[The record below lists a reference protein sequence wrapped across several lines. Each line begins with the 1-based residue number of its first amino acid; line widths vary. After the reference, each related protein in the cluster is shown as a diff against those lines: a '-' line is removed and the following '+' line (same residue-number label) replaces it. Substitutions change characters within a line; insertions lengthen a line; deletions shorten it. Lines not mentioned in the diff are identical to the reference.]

1 MGEFVDESKRH
12 GWLSFRQEEVVWEH
26 VRVLAGSEVVSTG
39 GTHLGHNL
47 PDESGLR
54 LCINLCSIA
63 GLPLD
68 PAAEGSDAAEGSASH
83 SASSR
88 RRAAWP

>member
-1 MGEFVDESKRH
+1 M
-12 GWLSFRQEEVVWEH
+12 
-26 VRVLAGSEVVSTG
+26 RVLAGSEVVSTG

-47 PDESGLR
+47 PDESGPR

-68 PAAEGSDAAEGSASH
+68 PAAEGSDAAEGSGAAEGSASN